1 MQFSNCLHL
10 RFPWPCVCRLQ
21 FKARG
26 PNFHAEL
33 IPVHSPLLRESYLVS
48 CPPLTYMLK
57 FSGFA
62 NLTSCLECCESV
74 WQRSHRTHTAE
85 KKRAKP
91 RARRRAANKLT
102 HESALSKLAVGIE
115 PCPSNTSRAPE
126 ARVLRRKRSQAACP
140 ARGDS
145 CWNNKA

>member
-1 MQFSNCLHL
+1 MLFSKRLTPAPPLVLCLEATI
-10 RFPWPCVCRLQ
+10 Q
-21 FKARG
+21 GQG
-26 PNFHAEL
+26 PSFQAEL
-33 IPVHSPLLRESYLVS
+33 IPVRSPLLRESYLVS

-62 NLTSCLECCESV
+62 NLTSCLECCECG
-74 WQRSHRTHTAE
+74 RSHRTRQ
-85 KKRAKP
+85 KRKRAKP
-91 RARRRAANKLT
+91 HARRRAANKLS

>member
-1 MQFSNCLHL
+1 MILFSKRLTPTPSLALHL
-10 RFPWPCVCRLQ
+10 KITIQSQKPQLS
-21 FKARG
+21 
-26 PNFHAEL
+26 NEL

-48 CPPLTYMLK
+48 YPPLTYMLK

-62 NLTSCLECCESV
+62 NLTSCLECCECG
-74 WQRSHRTHTAE
+74 RSHRTRQ
-85 KKRAKP
+85 KRKRAKP
-91 RARRRAANKLT
+91 HARRRAANKLS